1 MSEFFNSV
9 VIRDGAAIAYED
21 RHVPGDAFFWI
32 LDGPLKAF
40 NNIGYGSHIE
50 TEFLCDTAESGYLID
65 FDGNTLIYFGDPWPT
80 GDKLDEKRAGAIA
93 AFEMG
98 YENFL
103 THISDCWPSWKLSG
117 TNRGLMHS
125 VVISTNAALQISALG
140 PLQEPNKRNP
150 LRFSNHTLKTA
161 DNKGIDRSSNNAARW
176 ALKSLGYSNT

>member
-1 MSEFFNSV
+1 MIAAVIRLQNDLVRNMSEFFNSV

-65 FDGNTLIYFGDPWPT
+65 FDENTLIYFGDPWPS

-103 THISDCWPSWKLSG
+103 THISDCWPSWKLIWDKSRVDAFG
-117 TNRGLMHS
+117 RYLNERGFTNICAG
-125 VVISTNAALQISALG
+125 SATRTK
-140 PLQEPNKRNP
+140 QEKPIAI
-150 LRFSNHTLKTA
+150 FESHTK
-161 DNKGIDRSSNNAARW
+161 NG
-176 ALKSLGYSNT
+176 G